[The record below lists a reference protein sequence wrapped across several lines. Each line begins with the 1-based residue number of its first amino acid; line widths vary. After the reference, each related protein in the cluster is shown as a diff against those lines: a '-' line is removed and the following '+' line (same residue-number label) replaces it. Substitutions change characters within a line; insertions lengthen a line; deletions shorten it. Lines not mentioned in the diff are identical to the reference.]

1 MEKSS
6 QMGELQK
13 MRESKVLTI
22 LKKIPVYPES
32 MKIRQQ
38 DSDHFDSFAPLCEE
52 NGEVSYVSQE
62 AKEEYLR
69 TYPARI
75 KGDSND

>member
-1 MEKSS
+1 M
-6 QMGELQK
+6 

-32 MKIRQQ
+32 MKVRQQ
-38 DSDHFDSFAPLCEE
+38 DSDHFDSFAPLYEDDDG
-52 NGEVSYVSQE
+52 NVSYVSQE

>member
-1 MEKSS
+1 
-6 QMGELQK
+6 

-22 LKKIPVYPES
+22 LKKIPVYPDS
-32 MKIRQQ
+32 LKIRQQ

-62 AKEEYLR
+62 AKDEYLR
-69 TYPARI
+69 SYPSRM
-75 KGDSND
+75 KGEENE